1 MKVGTIVAALGTL
14 AVTLARTLVVLTVLV
29 GAFFAMTL
37 FAAALGRCPP

>member
-1 MKVGTIVAALGTL
+1 MKVGTIVPALGAL
-14 AVTLARTLVVLTVLV
+14 ATAMARTLMVLTVLV